1 MSADFFTFSETP
13 FFKSV
18 SKSLILVEVMVF
30 LYMLFQTGAEGNLFY
45 LALLQSS
52 LHVFVYFLS
61 RVSRRNLYVWLIPA
75 MFTLMMYSNSFGGL
89 KVTFAGYTISLVFYS
104 FFLIRNKW
112 QSFFYMICFILLS
125 GFSEYKKGVE
135 LEVILMLV
143 IPGIGFTALFY
154 SALRF
159 LQKAHIELT
168 LKNRELEQSQLNLKT
183 LIENTNALI
192 WAIDTK
198 YKFLNGNTAFSIT
211 FQHKTGVLLKPG
223 VNVLEHISS
232 EKEYDF
238 WKSLYDK
245 VLIGEQVIFEE
256 QLIDIGESSVFWEYT
271 LNPMK
276 LPNGKVYGA
285 TILAKDISKKKIFE
299 RRRQENEA
307 LLNGVLTNMPI
318 GFQLFDEVGNM
329 ILMNE
334 SMKDILGIKKPESP
348 TDLTFLNVFDDAFI
362 VLNGLDILFKDVYQ
376 KGLNKNLEIE
386 LDFNVPE
393 NTWSTSR
400 RKIFFE
406 LNVFPLYDENH
417 LIIAAVCLSNEI
429 TKRKATEKL
438 MLDQNKR
445 LEEYAFTISHILRRP
460 IANIISLSSL
470 IKSDDILKPEDAQL
484 VEFLNE
490 STHQLDQI
498 LKELNQNITI
508 KPDYFNDNKNHSS

>member
-1 MSADFFTFSETP
+1 
-13 FFKSV
+13 
-18 SKSLILVEVMVF
+18 
-30 LYMLFQTGAEGNLFY
+30 
-45 LALLQSS
+45 
-52 LHVFVYFLS
+52 
-61 RVSRRNLYVWLIPA
+61 
-75 MFTLMMYSNSFGGL
+75 
-89 KVTFAGYTISLVFYS
+89 
-104 FFLIRNKW
+104 
-112 QSFFYMICFILLS
+112 
-125 GFSEYKKGVE
+125 
-135 LEVILMLV
+135 
-143 IPGIGFTALFY
+143 
-154 SALRF
+154 
-159 LQKAHIELT
+159 
-168 LKNRELEQSQLNLKT
+168 
-183 LIENTNALI
+183 
-192 WAIDTK
+192 
-198 YKFLNGNTAFSIT
+198 
-211 FQHKTGVLLKPG
+211 
-223 VNVLEHISS
+223 
-232 EKEYDF
+232 
-238 WKSLYDK
+238 
-245 VLIGEQVIFEE
+245 
-256 QLIDIGESSVFWEYT
+256 
-271 LNPMK
+271 
-276 LPNGKVYGA
+276 
-285 TILAKDISKKKIFE
+285 
-299 RRRQENEA
+299 
-307 LLNGVLTNMPI
+307 MPI

-417 LIIAAVCLSNEI
+417 LVIAAVCLSNEI